1 MWNPESWALEFGIQL
16 KESGIRVPLTK
27 TGIQYLKSGIRY
39 VESLEWGETY
49 NKPFLEQRCVWWSQL
64 RQCLTSENEKLKL
77 LKTGS

>member
-16 KESGIRVPLTK
+16 KESGIQVPLTK

-49 NKPFLEQRCVWWSQL
+49 NKPFLERRCVWWSQL

-77 LKTGS
+77 